1 MRTLSRWDRALF
13 AVGVMSCYGSGL
25 TLAEAQIRPGEDPVI
40 LSKRVTNLEL
50 PDAGLVKS
58 NPLNNAEMPA
68 SMRAKVARYEAKSK
82 SNDGIDFSSDKDVT
96 RETSSDGLKKTCIQE
111 VGSNTAATGAQQPRR
126 AGQANT
132 QQIVVLR
139 GDLVNICK

>member
-1 MRTLSRWDRALF
+1 MSTLRRWAKALLAMGF
-13 AVGVMSCYGSGL
+13 LSCYGFGS
-25 TLAEAQIRPGEDPVI
+25 TLAGAQNRPGEDPVV

-50 PDAGLVKS
+50 PDGGLAKS
-58 NPLNNAEMPA
+58 NPLNTAGMPA

-82 SNDGIDFSSDKDVT
+82 SNEGIDFSSDKDVK
-96 RETSSDGLKKTCIQE
+96 RETSTDGLKKTCIQE
-111 VGSNTAATGAQQPRR
+111 VGSNTAAGAQQPGRPS
-126 AGQANT
+126 QANT